1 MYDKEL
7 CLSGEKVTL
16 KALTED
22 HTPLVVKWRNR
33 PEVYKNLYSHTQ
45 ITMES
50 HLNYYHKQVLPG
62 HCVQFIIYV
71 NAGDYPVG
79 SVFLKNLDTHNAKA
93 EFGIFI
99 GEDVARGMGYGS
111 EAARLILE
119 FGFKSLGLNRIYLS
133 VLSNN
138 LAAIRSYRNAGF
150 IQEGLLRQDFR
161 LDDEYVDVMLMAI
174 LASESK

>member
-7 CLSGEKVTL
+7 CIRGEKVTL
-16 KALTED
+16 MALSEE
-22 HTPLVVKWRNR
+22 HTSLVVKWRNR
-33 PEVYKNLYSHTQ
+33 PEVYRNLYTHTQ

-50 HLNYYHKQVLPG
+50 HLNYYHTQVVQG

-71 NAGDYPVG
+71 NAGHYPVG
-79 SVFLKNLDTHNAKA
+79 SVFLKNFDTLSAKA

-119 FGFKSLGLNRIYLS
+119 YGFMTLGLNRIYLS

-138 LAAIRSYRNAGF
+138 MAAIRSYRNAGF
-150 IQEGLLRQDFR
+150 KQEGLLRQDFR